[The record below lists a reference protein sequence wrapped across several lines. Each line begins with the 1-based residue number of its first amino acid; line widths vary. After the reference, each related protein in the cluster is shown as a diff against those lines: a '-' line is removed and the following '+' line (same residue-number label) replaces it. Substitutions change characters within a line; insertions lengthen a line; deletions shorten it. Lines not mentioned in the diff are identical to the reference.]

1 MESQQQPKSGDT
13 LFSEAMPSSDAPLA
27 KPAPGSQPSEWQR
40 LGKQFAV
47 WLGQLPDLLGQ
58 SFNESKQ
65 SFISVAL
72 IIAAL
77 VTLRV
82 VLTILVA
89 VNGIPLLEPT
99 FELVGI
105 GYSVWFIYRY
115 LLKAET
121 RQELFQEIQG
131 FLNK

>member
-13 LFSEAMPSSDAPLA
+13 LFSEAMASSDAPLA
-27 KPAPGSQPSEWQR
+27 KLAPGSQPNEWQR

-65 SFISVAL
+65 SFITVAL

-105 GYSVWFIYRY
+105 GYSVWFINRY
-115 LLKAET
+115 LLRAET